1 MSYNGCNLPGNP
13 APITVTTGK
22 LFVSQI
28 STNVEEG
35 EERANQNYVELT
47 KKKKKNYIIVI
58 YGLQFF

>member
-1 MSYNGCNLPGNP
+1 MSYNGCNLPGNL

-35 EERANQNYVELT
+35 EEKANQNYMELA
-47 KKKKKNYIIVI
+47 KKKYYIIVI
-58 YGLQFF
+58 YGLQEKP